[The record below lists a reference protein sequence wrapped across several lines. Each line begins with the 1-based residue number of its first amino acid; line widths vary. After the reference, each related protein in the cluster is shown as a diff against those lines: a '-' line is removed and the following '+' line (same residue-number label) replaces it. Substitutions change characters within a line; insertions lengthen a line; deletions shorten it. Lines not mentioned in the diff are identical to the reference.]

1 MQMLPVSFLPPGS
14 SGLMDPALEIIRR
27 TRDDHHFTHLLFE
40 IVLFEL
46 AACTKTHKPMVP
58 LNLTVL
64 LRAWNHARSVL
75 SKFDK
80 LASAS
85 EEYSRVAQEVP
96 DDAGF
101 EHCMSLF
108 ELQVV
113 TAPFAF
119 SAAHLHR
126 YLNDPFRA
134 SLLVAR
140 ELTVVDLPGMS
151 EDFFALRALTAAD
164 HERYWTFYNNLVS
177 PKFHDRY
184 SAMVFGLRE
193 LWKDIGT
200 GGRSV
205 TLIEPYR
212 LKGVEKYS
220 RSYNINRVLKEQG
233 LAHLPPITSTQ
244 PDAAPSSLISN
255 GNATPPAIPTT
266 PPSAKSATPPPAKT
280 VTPISKTTA
289 TTSTKATAKTPAK
302 TTATATTAS
311 KDKNSGRP
319 ALADT
324 QVPKGTPSKPAPTS
338 STSSKASTTGVDDD
352 FENNE
357 EYFKFMVSEWK
368 KTLDLTNSRL
378 IRIRVNAFIHCDY
391 FSESATAAMADF
403 SNSQL
408 VNICLFADV
417 FNRMLLRRDKD
428 IEKGR
433 QRLIREHSTRK
444 TDTRNIKN
452 TTTTT
457 SSTAPTKVTTPTTS
471 TTTTTTTTSSTAPT
485 KVNTPTT
492 STTTA
497 TSSAAPTEITT
508 PSTSTIIRTIPGA
521 FPGRKIATARNLK
534 ATKAA
539 PNAPTQATNGSAAAA
554 AQAGLN
560 AMRESLAAN
569 MSYQSMSED
578 SETDSDLPDLL
589 DSDVSDD
596 DSGTDADLPD
606 LLDSDAGSGTDSD
619 LPDLLDSDN
628 NNDSETDDDLPD
640 LLDSDVEEDAKK
652 SNEIKANES
661 SGWETEPDLP
671 DLLDSHDKKEKVV
684 ANKNLESDTD
694 SDLPDL
700 LDSESDSGTDSDL
713 PDLLDSSEE
722 VEEEDDDD
730 KNDSEYVFS
739 ESDSE
744 TGSESSGDVSD
755 EEEKDPYGTKLM
767 DTLPAYLIEANLL
780 RNTRVWTEK
789 ITQQYLEKAKSGISE
804 QELASSRERD
814 LAYLYLCD
822 LRFEDPM
829 NAPDFEDEEYF
840 PSDED
845 DNDGSVSTEY
855 SDDDEADMDISDSEA
870 TALVMDYTHM
880 DEDGTQSLVNYLE
893 SERQL
898 ETTHEW
904 IEFQERRLQDP
915 EGTVAQTQ
923 RERAE
928 RIEQV
933 VEKRAA
939 IAEEMEKVALEIA
952 EQEWIACEKAEK
964 ERLARERTEQ
974 ERIAREKA
982 ERERGAREK
991 AERERI
997 AREKAEQGRIVR
1009 EKAEEERLARD
1020 KAKPEKLTLEKAV
1033 ERIRE
1038 KAEKSERITQQKAED
1053 EKLAFFLAQ
1062 LEAEQVRRERESA
1075 AAQKRAEQLA
1085 QEEQER
1091 IAQQAGENIE
1101 RYMQGSAEQ
1110 RAREQLAQQQ
1120 ELQVRLRLELN
1131 AALEQAE
1138 KLGTLLVPPSL
1149 TDGTTASTLPQPT
1162 PVALINGSA
1171 SAPTLTPTLEG
1182 SPLTGSQE
1190 RSEMSQADM
1199 NGDEEDDTRLSAE
1212 AQEWSVE
1219 ESGLVGEAASVNEQ
1233 RQPRL
1238 NETTKW
1244 PRGNQIFYNLHGI
1257 DFSLGLWRSPG
1268 MAFNLMEKEIKE
1280 WYPLLIA
1287 SPEEINMRHHLVQR
1301 LQHLFDTK
1309 FPGQGLII
1317 RPFGSYVT
1325 GLGDN
1330 NSDVDMCVYSDFFK
1344 PQAMHSDVSFLASW
1358 LQSECQMLEVSAI
1371 TDAKVPIVK
1380 FVDNYTSIHCDLNVQ
1395 HPLGITNSEMIKN
1408 YIDIDDRLPV
1418 FLMLLKYFAKCHGI
1432 LDASQGYLC
1441 SYALI
1446 LMGIVFFQEQ
1456 EKPILPRLQSKFTCP
1471 KNGKKKALGAALSE
1485 GLVQQRSVLQAG
1497 QRFDCTYDT
1506 RLPQYKGYGRTNK
1519 KPVAQLLY
1527 EFFEFFCRRFDYR
1540 TMEVNSQ
1547 MGQFRE
1553 RNTVARQKKAQLA
1566 QERSTGFKTRHAG
1579 NGYVYDGDRHVW
1591 MSAEEQTFIMN
1602 QESAGVVPRSG
1613 RSYPPD
1619 HAPEFQGSP
1628 STSSS
1633 SDMGMNG
1640 VNGNNGGRYHDRFG
1654 SEPFLCVMDPFIT
1667 NRNVAGSCRGEKLAK
1682 VWRSFDHAYKCLAM
1696 GDLTQAFCTPAEAN
1710 SEVWNGIE

>member
-1 MQMLPVSFLPPGS
+1 
-14 SGLMDPALEIIRR
+14 
-27 TRDDHHFTHLLFE
+27 
-40 IVLFEL
+40 
-46 AACTKTHKPMVP
+46 MVP

-378 IRIRVNAFIHCDY
+378 IRIRVNAFLHCDY

-471 TTTTTTTTSSTAPT
+471 TTTTTATTTTTTTSSTAPT
-485 KVNTPTT
+485 K
-492 STTTA
+492 
-497 TSSAAPTEITT
+497 
-508 PSTSTIIRTIPGA
+508 
-521 FPGRKIATARNLK
+521 
-534 ATKAA
+534 
-539 PNAPTQATNGSAAAA
+539 
-554 AQAGLN
+554 
-560 AMRESLAAN
+560 
-569 MSYQSMSED
+569 
-578 SETDSDLPDLL
+578 
-589 DSDVSDD
+589 
-596 DSGTDADLPD
+596 
-606 LLDSDAGSGTDSD
+606 
-619 LPDLLDSDN
+619 
-628 NNDSETDDDLPD
+628 
-640 LLDSDVEEDAKK
+640 
-652 SNEIKANES
+652 
-661 SGWETEPDLP
+661 
-671 DLLDSHDKKEKVV
+671 
-684 ANKNLESDTD
+684 
-694 SDLPDL
+694 
-700 LDSESDSGTDSDL
+700 
-713 PDLLDSSEE
+713 
-722 VEEEDDDD
+722 
-730 KNDSEYVFS
+730 
-739 ESDSE
+739 
-744 TGSESSGDVSD
+744 
-755 EEEKDPYGTKLM
+755 
-767 DTLPAYLIEANLL
+767 ANLL

-840 PSDED
+840 PSDEG

-939 IAEEMEKVALEIA
+939 IAEEMEKVAREIA
-952 EQEWIACEKAEK
+952 EQEWIAREKAEK